1 MKLVQKHPKST
12 QEMPNGA
19 HTTTKEGATVGT
31 VDAELPMQWREQ
43 QLVLK
48 NLLGEIDC
56 GIFLDISL
64 PR

>member
-1 MKLVQKHPKST
+1 M
-12 QEMPNGA
+12 
-19 HTTTKEGATVGT
+19 GT
-31 VDAELPMQWREQ
+31 VDAELPLQRREQ

-48 NLLGEIDC
+48 NLLGKIDC